1 MELMIT
7 KLLSLDHGIQLIGM
21 SATLSNP
28 KLLADWMQAK
38 FYVSKYRPIP
48 ISEYL
53 VYDNSVYS
61 TQNTK
66 DFFRTASQLNGT
78 CATQKPPKP
87 YQSIEVS
94 IHKELESAMN
104 NAVVALAVETAIKG
118 YGALVFCSSRQGS
131 QTIASLIA
139 QAMPPPAPEILEK
152 RMDVLAAF
160 QALPGGFESTFSKT
174 VLSGVGFHHA
184 GLTIEERDIAA
195 EAYDHGLLQVMVA
208 TCSLAAGINLPA
220 RRVILNGVRMGRDLV
235 GPAMLRQ
242 MRGRAGRKGRDEVG
256 ESYLCCQKKD
266 LEAVA
271 DLLEAEMPPVE
282 SCLTPE
288 KRGVK
293 RALLEVIPIRLAT
306 TRDSINDYIHRSL
319 LWQTTN
325 HQEVLAMVDA
335 AMQELVKRELIQ
347 PTEYGNLEPT
357 KLGSAIVA
365 ASLTPEDGI
374 FVHNDMLRALQSFV
388 MDGEMHIFYLF
399 TPVQMQDTKLDW
411 QAFRQQLDCLD
422 DSGLR
427 ALRCVGISP
436 AFVDRIVT
444 SGADLPTRTAAET
457 TLTRIYSRA
466 YAAFQLRDI
475 CNEIPLHQISAKYSV
490 PRGSVQNLAQTC
502 HGFAAGMVK
511 FCDHMGWGMLSA
523 VLEHMIDRLRAGAK
537 ADLLEMAQV
546 MFVKSRM
553 ARILWEDG
561 FKSVRALAE
570 ARVEDLVPVMMIAQG
585 RRKTQEGEGAE
596 KLRGKLMEKAE
607 VIVGSAKRLWQ
618 KQQFLDFNE
627 E

>member
-7 KLLSLDHGIQLIGM
+7 KLLSLDHGVQLIGM

-38 FYVSKYRPIP
+38 FYVSKFRPIP

-53 VYDNSVYS
+53 VYDNSIYS
-61 TQNTK
+61 TRNTK
-66 DFFRTASQLNGT
+66 DFFSTLSQLNGT
-78 CATQKPPKP
+78 CATQKPPSAS
-87 YQSIEVS
+87 QTIEVS
-94 IHKELESAMN
+94 IHKELENAMN
-104 NAVVALAVETAIKG
+104 NAVVALAVETATND

-131 QTIASLIA
+131 QTMAGLIS
-139 QAMPPPAPEILEK
+139 QAMPPVAPETLDK
-152 RMDVLAAF
+152 RMDVLAAL

-174 VLSGVGFHHA
+174 IISGVGFHHA
-184 GLTIEERDIAA
+184 GLTMEEREIAA
-195 EAYDHGLLQVMVA
+195 EAYDHGILQVMAA
-208 TCSLAAGINLPA
+208 TCSLAAGLNLPA
-220 RRVILNGVRMGRDLV
+220 RRVILNGARMGRDLV

-242 MRGRAGRKGRDEVG
+242 MRGRAGRKGKDEVG

-271 DLLEAEMPPVE
+271 DLLEAELPPVE

-293 RALLEVIPIRLAT
+293 RALLEVIAIRLAT

-325 HQEVLAMVDA
+325 HSEVLVMVDV
-335 AMQELVKRELIQ
+335 AMEDLITTELIQ
-347 PTEYGNLEPT
+347 QTEYGNLEPT

-374 FVHNDMLRALQSFV
+374 FVHNNMLRAIQSFV

-399 TPVQMQDTKLDW
+399 TPLQISDPKINW
-411 QAFRQQLDCLD
+411 QAFRAQLDSLD
-422 DSGLR
+422 DSALR
-427 ALRCVGISP
+427 ALLAIGISP
-436 AFVDRIVT
+436 ALVNRIVT
-444 SGADLPTRTAAET
+444 SGADLPLRTPAEL
-457 TLTRIYSRA
+457 TLARIYARA

-475 CNEIPLHQISAKYSV
+475 CNEVPLHRIAAAYDV
-490 PRGSVQNLAQTC
+490 PRGSVQNLAQSC

-511 FCDHMGWGMLSA
+511 FCSRMGWGMLAA
-523 VLEHMIDRLRAGAK
+523 VLEHMLDRLRAGAR
-537 ADLLEMAQV
+537 ADLLEMSQV
-546 MFVKSRM
+546 VFVKSRM
-553 ARILWEDG
+553 ARILWENG

-570 ARVEDLVPVMMIAQG
+570 ARVEDLVPVMMMAQG
-585 RRKTQEGEGAE
+585 RRKGEGDWEE
-596 KLRGKLMEKAE
+596 KLRGKLREKAE
-607 VIVGSAKRLWQ
+607 VIVGSAGRLWERQ
-618 KQQFLDFNE
+618 MMVELE